1 MANPNKIKNGGT
13 GTILGNFL
21 RNTVLAPNNLSPYNT
36 PKQQPSSAVP
46 GAGYL
51 GTSSGNQTMIPNA
64 SIAPKPGAVYSSGPY
79 QNMTP
84 VPQGPSLNG
93 GMSPLP
99 PSNTGR
105 VYTSGPN
112 QNISP
117 LPQAIPTPIVQ
128 TSSPLGNRTSGSSG
142 SYSGSSTGGGTP
154 TGTGSLATP
163 NGAATIGS
171 SDFNYNKTPQQIAE
185 EEALKRIQDYSDEQS
200 KQNVNQENIYQDTL
214 RQFQGEVDATNQ
226 IIAERLRQAQLQG
239 QNRVGQQRA
248 EDFNAGAVNS
258 SFGNAAR
265 DRVVTDNAAVES
277 GIMGEKLKMISDIE
291 SRARELG
298 NKYYEQKKAAKE
310 AGLTDY
316 LTAIKG
322 AGAQKEAIASDIA
335 TSIFNSKLTTDEIAP
350 SKLDEIAK
358 NAGVT
363 VQSIK
368 NAFATV
374 KKTTL
379 KDTSKAASVQEY
391 EYAKQN
397 GYTGSFTDY
406 QNEDAN
412 RKAVATGVGGLT
424 PSQVNTTVN
433 QIRGNFDNE
442 QVVKNFN
449 VIAEGKQ
456 FVDSLPNDSKNPV
469 DHQALI
475 YALAK
480 ALDPNSVVREGEYA
494 TAQKYAQSWAKSFG
508 KSVTQAISGTG
519 FLSQDAIK
527 NIKATINSRY
537 LASKKNYDNVA
548 SEYQRQI
555 NDAYSGNQTQITNYA
570 GGYTQNNGGT
580 TGGGNVFAE
589 QWN

>member
-1 MANPNKIKNGGT
+1 MAKLNKIKNGGS
-13 GTILGNFL
+13 GTKVGNFL

-36 PKQQPSSAVP
+36 PKPQPSSAVP

-51 GTSSGNQTMIPNA
+51 GASSGNQTMIPNA
-64 SIAPKPGAVYSSGPY
+64 SIAPKTGGAYGSGPY

-117 LPQAIPTPIVQ
+117 LPQSIPTPTIQ
-128 TSSPLGNRTSGSSG
+128 TSIPLGNRTSGSSS

-171 SDFNYNKTPQQIAE
+171 TDFNYNKTPQQIAE
-185 EEALKRIQDYSDEQS
+185 EEALKRIQDYADEQS

-239 QNRVGQQRA
+239 QNRIGQQRA
-248 EDFNAGAVNS
+248 EDFNAGAVGS
-258 SFGNAAR
+258 SFGNAAK
-265 DRVVTDNAAVES
+265 DRVLTNNAAVES

-335 TSIFNSKLTTDEIAP
+335 TSIYNSKLTTDEITP

-374 KKTTL
+374 KKANTTAE
-379 KDTSKAASVQEY
+379 KGQPASIQEY
-391 EYAKQN
+391 EYAKSN
-397 GYTGSFTDY
+397 GYTGSFADY

-412 RKAVATGVGGLT
+412 RKAVATGLGGLS
-424 PSQVNTTVN
+424 SQDANRLNNVINKYSADEIVKQAQQVPMIKNIIATVRANPNSASN
-433 QIRGNFDNE
+433 QLITLYTL
-442 QVVKNFN
+442 VKN
-449 VIAEGKQ
+449 
-456 FVDSLPNDSKNPV
+456 
-469 DHQALI
+469 
-475 YALAK
+475 
-480 ALDPNSVVREGEYA
+480 LDPNSAVREGELDLAGKTNTFLGKFGDSLTRISKGRVLNPQA
-494 TAQKYAQSWAKSFG
+494 TLELINGIETLSKEWEQRGIAKKQQYQS
-508 KSVTQAISGTG
+508 QANVLGLQGNFEDYINGTSSGG
-519 FLSQDAIK
+519 FS
-527 NIKATINSRY
+527 
-537 LASKKNYDNVA
+537 
-548 SEYQRQI
+548 
-555 NDAYSGNQTQITNYA
+555 SGGSTS
-570 GGYTQNNGGT
+570 
-580 TGGGNVFAE
+580 GGGVFQE
-589 QWN
+589 SWN